1 LTNSSDATILGS
13 NINSGGGQQNNG
25 NVQRRTSV
33 DSQAVS
39 VGKTFWSAIVI
50 LKKSIAEK
58 GKLQMGAKKTFD
70 MACEAAL
77 NVLKAVPVS
86 ETKTEVER
94 HVTRASKLLKTTKN
108 VVTESLKEQLQNI
121 DDDLKKYAA
130 ADVVSGGRDDRL
142 SQQYG
147 KGSNTVNNNQGSNDD
162 GSQNEKFVAEMSL
175 RRLTNVEQRCDG
187 IFLELRKD
195 QEQMM
200 QLNARLATLD
210 FRKVNYQQLL
220 DLMAEALDL
229 TGKIKRQWDQLSNF
243 SQAIATHISGSLNNT
258 VTDFVQPAFELTNL
272 GTDITREDGLDALE
286 DMRFNAGI
294 VKDHGKLLHFLSKSY
309 VDVSRAYLTKPL
321 AGLAS
326 LFAA

>member
-86 ETKTEVER
+86 E
-94 HVTRASKLLKTTKN
+94 TKN

-258 VTDFVQPAFELTNL
+258 MTDFVQPAFELTNL